1 MYTRVPDVLLIEGSD
16 FETFP
21 AGGQLSMA
29 RALMKLFGDRLGLV
43 GMDRG
48 KGPAGRW
55 TEKQI
60 LGTRFRFFP
69 AGTAEPSGR
78 KPLLPAR
85 LTFYAALR
93 RFRKQILSLGCKA
106 AFIQAPEA
114 LLAVH
119 KWDWG
124 SLCFWFAG
132 VGNPLEVSRYSF
144 ARSLSE
150 LFDKSLYSALD
161 RVAVILA
168 AADEE
173 AIRQLISRSNGRL
186 ARERLIQLPT
196 CVDISEFGLRPLDI
210 ARAELGISKDDFVF
224 VSSGRI
230 SRFKGWELLL
240 TAFEQFLQRHPN
252 ARLVFVGDGEDRSIL
267 QTNIAARYLESRVK
281 ITGFQTPQKVASYL
295 NAANVVVFGSLAE
308 GWSAAMLEA
317 LACGKALVS
326 TEVSGANAMIV
337 PGKNGFVVSGRDP
350 KTFADAME
358 QALQL
363 KDAEAVSLSIA
374 ARFDLKRFG
383 ERLAGLWPPLRER
396 VA

>member
-1 MYTRVPDVLLIEGSD
+1 
-16 FETFP
+16 
-21 AGGQLSMA
+21 MA

-48 KGPAGRW
+48 EGPVGRW
-55 TEKQI
+55 THKHI

-144 ARSLSE
+144 ARSLAE
-150 LFDKSLYSALD
+150 RFDKSLYSALD

-173 AIRQLISRSNGRL
+173 AIRQLVSRSNGRL
-186 ARERLIQLPT
+186 AGERLIQLPT
-196 CVDISEFGLRPLDI
+196 CVDTSEFRLRPIGI
-210 ARAELGISKDDFVF
+210 ARAELGISKDDLVF

-240 TAFEQFLQRHPN
+240 TAFERFLQRHPN
-252 ARLVFVGDGEDRSIL
+252 ALLVFVGDGEDRPIL

-295 NAANVVVFGSLAE
+295 NAANAAVFCSLAE

>member
-48 KGPAGRW
+48 EGPVGRW
-55 TEKQI
+55 THKHI

-69 AGTAEPSGR
+69 AGTAEPSER

-119 KWDWG
+119 KWDWD
-124 SLCFWFAG
+124 SICFWFAG
-132 VGNPLEVSRYSF
+132 VGNPLVVSRYSF
-144 ARSLSE
+144 ARSLAE

-173 AIRQLISRSNGRL
+173 AIRQLVSRSNGRL
-186 ARERLIQLPT
+186 GRERLIQLPT
-196 CVDISEFGLRPLDI
+196 CVDTSEFRLRPIDI
-210 ARAELGISKDDFVF
+210 ARAELGISNDDLVF

-240 TAFEQFLQRHPN
+240 TAFERLLQRHPN
-252 ARLVFVGDGEDRSIL
+252 ALLVFVGDGEDRPIL

-295 NAANVVVFGSLAE
+295 NAANAVVFGSLAE

-337 PGKNGFVVSGRDP
+337 PGKNGFVVGGRDP

-363 KDAEAVSLSIA
+363 KDTAAVSLSIA
-374 ARFDLKRFG
+374 ARFDLNRFG
-383 ERLAGLWPPLRER
+383 ERLAGLWPPLGER
-396 VA
+396 AA

>member
-1 MYTRVPDVLLIEGSD
+1 
-16 FETFP
+16 
-21 AGGQLSMA
+21 MA

-48 KGPAGRW
+48 EGPVGRW
-55 TEKQI
+55 THKHI

-144 ARSLSE
+144 ARSLAE
-150 LFDKSLYSALD
+150 RFDKSLYSALD

-173 AIRQLISRSNGRL
+173 AIRQLVSRSNGRL
-186 ARERLIQLPT
+186 AGERLIQLPT
-196 CVDISEFGLRPLDI
+196 CVDTSEFRLRPI
-210 ARAELGISKDDFVF
+210 GNARAELGISKDDLVF

-240 TAFEQFLQRHPN
+240 TAFERFLQRHPN
-252 ARLVFVGDGEDRSIL
+252 ALLVFVGDGEDRPIL

-295 NAANVVVFGSLAE
+295 NAANAAVFCSLAE

>member
-1 MYTRVPDVLLIEGSD
+1 MYMRVPDVLLIEGSD

-48 KGPAGRW
+48 KGPVGRW
-55 TEKQI
+55 TQKQI

-119 KWDWG
+119 KWDWD

-144 ARSLSE
+144 ARSLAE

-173 AIRQLISRSNGRL
+173 AIRQLAFRSNGRL

-196 CVDISEFGLRPLDI
+196 CVDTSEFRLRPLDI
-210 ARAELGISKDDFVF
+210 ARAELGISEDDLLF

-230 SRFKGWELLL
+230 SRYKGWELLL
-240 TAFEQFLQRHPN
+240 TAFERLLQRHPN
-252 ARLVFVGDGEDRSIL
+252 ARLVFVGDGEARPVL
-267 QTNIAARYLESRVK
+267 QTNIAARYLESSVK
-281 ITGFQTPQKVASYL
+281 ITGFQTAQKVASYL

-337 PGKNGFVVSGRDP
+337 PGKNGFVVHGRDP

-383 ERLAGLWPPLRER
+383 ERLAGLWPPLRES

>member
-48 KGPAGRW
+48 EGPVGRW
-55 TEKQI
+55 THKHI

-69 AGTAEPSGR
+69 AGTAEPSER

-119 KWDWG
+119 KWDWD
-124 SLCFWFAG
+124 SICFWFAG
-132 VGNPLEVSRYSF
+132 VGNPLVVSRYSF
-144 ARSLSE
+144 ARSLAE

-168 AADEE
+168 AADDE
-173 AIRQLISRSNGRL
+173 AIRQLVSRSNGRL
-186 ARERLIQLPT
+186 GRERLIQLPT
-196 CVDISEFGLRPLDI
+196 CVDTSEFRLRPIDI
-210 ARAELGISKDDFVF
+210 ARAELGISKDDLVF

-240 TAFEQFLQRHPN
+240 TAFERLLQRHPN
-252 ARLVFVGDGEDRSIL
+252 ALLVFVGDGEDRPIL

-295 NAANVVVFGSLAE
+295 NAANAVVFGSLAE

-337 PGKNGFVVSGRDP
+337 PGKNGFVVGGRDP

-363 KDAEAVSLSIA
+363 KDTAAVSLSIA
-374 ARFDLKRFG
+374 ARFDLNRFG
-383 ERLAGLWPPLRER
+383 ERLAGLWPPLGER
-396 VA
+396 AA

>member
-48 KGPAGRW
+48 KGPVGRW
-55 TEKQI
+55 THKQI

-337 PGKNGFVVSGRDP
+337 PGKNGFVVHGRDP

>member
-1 MYTRVPDVLLIEGSD
+1 MYMRVPDVLLIEGSD

-119 KWDWG
+119 KWDWD

-144 ARSLSE
+144 ARSLAE

-173 AIRQLISRSNGRL
+173 AIRQLAFRSNGRL

-196 CVDISEFGLRPLDI
+196 CVDTSEFRLRPLDI
-210 ARAELGISKDDFVF
+210 ARAELGISEDDLLF

-230 SRFKGWELLL
+230 SRYKGWELLL
-240 TAFEQFLQRHPN
+240 TAFERLLQRHPN
-252 ARLVFVGDGEDRSIL
+252 ARLVFVGDGEDRPVL
-267 QTNIAARYLESRVK
+267 QTNIAARYLESSVK
-281 ITGFQTPQKVASYL
+281 ITGFQTAQKVASYL

-337 PGKNGFVVSGRDP
+337 PGKNGFVVHGRDP

-383 ERLAGLWPPLRER
+383 ERLAGLWPPLRES

>member
-48 KGPAGRW
+48 KGPVGRW
-55 TEKQI
+55 TQKQI

-119 KWDWG
+119 KWDWD

-144 ARSLSE
+144 ARSLAE

-173 AIRQLISRSNGRL
+173 AIRQLAFRSNGRL

-196 CVDISEFGLRPLDI
+196 CVDTSEFRLRPLDI
-210 ARAELGISKDDFVF
+210 ARAELGISEDDLLF

-230 SRFKGWELLL
+230 SRYKGWELLL
-240 TAFEQFLQRHPN
+240 TAFERLLQRHPN
-252 ARLVFVGDGEDRSIL
+252 ARLVFVGDGEARPVL
-267 QTNIAARYLESRVK
+267 QTNIAARYLESSVK
-281 ITGFQTPQKVASYL
+281 ITGFQTAQKVASYL

-337 PGKNGFVVSGRDP
+337 PGKNGFVVHGRDP

-383 ERLAGLWPPLRER
+383 ERLAGLWPPLRES